1 MSDLADEHS
10 DGDSIGI
17 AADRVLVTAFLR
29 ARDEKAFRAVY
40 RRYTPRLM
48 GLAVRLL
55 RESRDAEDAV
65 QEVWCRAFARID
77 TFRWEAAFGTWLSA
91 ILIRH
96 CRERWRHRN
105 GMFEALAD
113 DNAAASDDP
122 SLIALADRVD
132 LSRAIAAL
140 PDGYR
145 YVLVLHD
152 VEGYTHDEIA
162 AFLEIEPGTS
172 KSQLSRAR
180 RALRR
185 VLAAEAKSNRGGSP
199 HARRL

>member
-1 MSDLADEHS
+1 
-10 DGDSIGI
+10 
-17 AADRVLVTAFLR
+17 
-29 ARDEKAFRAVY
+29 
-40 RRYTPRLM
+40 
-48 GLAVRLL
+48 
-55 RESRDAEDAV
+55 
-65 QEVWCRAFARID
+65 
-77 TFRWEAAFGTWLSA
+77 
-91 ILIRH
+91 
-96 CRERWRHRN
+96 
-105 GMFEALAD
+105 MFEALTD
-113 DNAAASDDP
+113 DTAAASDDA

-132 LSRAIAAL
+132 LTRAIAAL

-180 RALRR
+180 RAMRR
-185 VLAAEAKSNRGGSP
+185 LLAAGAKPNKGGTP

>member
-1 MSDLADEHS
+1 LSDLAAEPS
-10 DGDSIGI
+10 DGDSTGI
-17 AADRVLVTAFLR
+17 VADRLLVTAFLR
-29 ARDEKAFRAVY
+29 GRDEKAFRAIY
-40 RRYTPRLM
+40 RRHTPRLM

-96 CRERWRHRN
+96 CRERWRHRD
-105 GMFEALAD
+105 GMFEGLAD
-113 DNAAASDDP
+113 DNIAASDDA
-122 SLIALADRVD
+122 SLIAIADRLD
-132 LSRAIAAL
+132 LTRAIAAL

-145 YVLVLHD
+145 CVLVLHD

-162 AFLEIEPGTS
+162 AFLEIEAGTS

-180 RALRR
+180 QSLRR
-185 VLAAEAKSNRGGSP
+185 TLAAGAKPNRGGSP
-199 HARRL
+199 HERRL